1 VGTRLFYWYDSPD
14 VPATP
19 RPAMTTPRQTLADL
33 LRLAVPVATVQVGLM
48 TMGVVDTVMVGR
60 VSAAALAAVALGNL
74 YFICIAVFGIGVLM
88 ALDPVIAQGVGARD
102 DAAVARGLQRGL
114 LVAAGLSVAT
124 ALVLFPAA
132 PLLTLLHQPPA
143 VVPIAA
149 LYARVLIPGIVPFF
163 VFVVFRQ
170 TLQAMGLV
178 RSIVVTIV
186 GANLA
191 NALLNWV
198 FIYGHLGVPPLGAVG
213 SAWATTLSRWLM
225 ALGLLAGGW
234 RALRPLL
241 APFHAEALALPPLV
255 RLLRIGLPIGLQHE
269 LEFGAF
275 GLIAVLMGTLG
286 TVQMAAHQVAINLA
300 SLTFMVPVGIGS
312 AAAVLVGRA
321 VGRGD
326 AADARRAA
334 LTGLATGVGFMSTS
348 AVAMLALPGLL
359 AGLYTNDPAVLALA
373 ASLIPIAGVF
383 QVFDGTQ
390 VVAMGTLRG
399 IGDTRGPMLMSLLG
413 FWCVGVPVSVFLGF
427 HAGAGPK
434 GLWWGFVAGL
444 AAVAILLLIRM
455 RHRFRGDLVRVALDD
470 AAEPTG

>member
-1 VGTRLFYWYDSPD
+1 
-14 VPATP
+14 
-19 RPAMTTPRQTLADL
+19 MTTRRQTLADL
-33 LRLAVPVATVQVGLM
+33 LRLAVPVTTVQVGLM

-60 VSAAALAAVALGNL
+60 VSATALAAVALGNL

-102 DAAVARGLQRGL
+102 SAAVARGLQRGA
-114 LVAAGLSVAT
+114 LVAGVMSVVT
-124 ALVLFPAA
+124 AALLLPAA
-132 PLLTLLHQPPA
+132 PLLTLLRQPA
-143 VVPIAA
+143 DVVPVAA
-149 LYARVLIPGIVPFF
+149 QYARVLIPGVVPFF
-163 VFVVFRQ
+163 LFVVFRQ
-170 TLQAMGLV
+170 TLQATGLV
-178 RSIVVTIV
+178 RPIVVTIV
-186 GANLA
+186 AANLA

-198 FIYGHLGVPPLGAVG
+198 LIFGHLGFPALGAVG
-213 SAWATTLSRWLM
+213 SAWATTTSRWLM
-225 ALGLLAGGW
+225 ALGLMASAW
-234 RALRPLL
+234 RALRPLV
-241 APFHAEALALPPLV
+241 APFHREALALPPLL
-255 RLLRIGLPIGLQHE
+255 RLLKIGVPIGLQHE

-286 TVQMAAHQVAINLA
+286 TIPMAAHQVAINLA

-326 AADARRAA
+326 HDDARRAA
-334 LTGLATGVGFMSTS
+334 VTALATGVAFMSTS
-348 AVAMLALPGLL
+348 AVVMLALPGLL
-359 AGLYTNDPAVLALA
+359 AGLYTDDVAVLTLA

-413 FWCVGVPVSVFLGF
+413 FWCVGVPVSVFFGF
-427 HAGAGPK
+427 HVGAGPT

-444 AAVAILLLIRM
+444 AAVAFLLLIRM
-455 RHRFRGDLVRVALDD
+455 RQRFRGEIARVTLDD
-470 AAEPTG
+470 AAGAAF